1 MDFIAYQLG
10 QREEKKMGR
19 VGRSDRLFAEKRM
32 RRAGL
37 RGLMWGGQIDFSREE
52 NEKNNV
58 E

>member
-37 RGLMWGGQIDFSREE
+37 WGGQIDFSREE